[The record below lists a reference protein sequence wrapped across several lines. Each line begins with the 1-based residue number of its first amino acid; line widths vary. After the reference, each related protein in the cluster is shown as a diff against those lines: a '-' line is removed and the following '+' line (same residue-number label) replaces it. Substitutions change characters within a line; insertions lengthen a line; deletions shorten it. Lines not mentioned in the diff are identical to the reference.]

1 MSFIEF
7 EISKKPVTSSEE
19 LMVADKMTK
28 VLLLDDDPNLRGVL
42 SDILKVRGFESVPVE
57 TGAAAL
63 AYIQKQDVDV
73 VLIDIKLE
81 GISGLE
87 VLRSIKSVSPETECI
102 MLTGH
107 ASQATAIE
115 AVNLG
120 AYSYFQKPYE
130 VDQLLVAIRRA
141 SEKHSASHALLEREA
156 RFRSL
161 IENSSDLICILNS
174 DATLKYISP
183 SLEHLLGYL
192 PEDVVIGSGLQ
203 EYIHPEEMP
212 GFIETFRKLIQSP
225 TPAPVSMQLRIHH
238 KNGYWRILE
247 GTGSNQLNDSA
258 IKGIIIN
265 AHDITE
271 RKQAEQDL
279 QRMVERWSIVY
290 RAGEAIGAGL
300 DTEQVFVAVKRAVKQ
315 VMSCEDFIISLYNE
329 TTNEMGGNYILE
341 NGKRISINPYKA
353 DHGLGG
359 YIIHSGQSLIL
370 NNPEEISASGI
381 KFVPYGTGSETA
393 SILAVPLLLKG
404 KATGMVSAQSYHTGA
419 YTTADRELL
428 EMLAGH
434 AAVAIDN
441 ARLFEQAQQEIKERR
456 QVEQDLLHSQEETA
470 HANRLLLALNQAAQA
485 VQSSRTT
492 SGVYQAIQT
501 QFTKLGY
508 HTTGFEISA
517 DDQSLHI
524 SYINYKADLIR
535 KAEKATGLI
544 LRNFRFHPGKNS
556 IYQRAIQQ
564 GETIFVSDPALAV
577 AETLPRKFRP
587 LVRTITSLFKL
598 DQSIFTPLK
607 VGDEAIGILA
617 VTGHDISSADI
628 PAIAAFGNQAA
639 ISLQNAHLYEQAQ
652 LEIVERTHAEAAL
665 AASDAELRALFTSME
680 DVVLVIDRNGVYL
693 KVATTNPEL
702 LVVPSGGLVGKTL
715 RDVFP
720 LEQAENFIHVVQK
733 VLDTKQTSQ
742 IEYDLNISGR
752 TVWFE
757 TSISPMTENSTLWV
771 ARDIT
776 ERFMAEKAL
785 LEAEKNYHSLFE
797 NIPDGVYRSTIDGK
811 FLSVNPALVRIFGYS
826 SADEFLKVD
835 IARDLYINPDARQ
848 SWSTILMQKGE
859 LRNAEASM
867 RRKDGHKINVLENTQ
882 VIRDWQG
889 NALYFE
895 GTLTDITERRKAE
908 DALRQSE
915 SSLQAVL
922 QSTADGILAV
932 GPDNNVLYA
941 NERFADIWRIPKKIM
956 ASKDDALLLQ
966 SVLDQLCD
974 PLIFLKKVQDLYRS
988 RKESFDTI
996 NFKDGRV
1003 FERLSRPLIQ
1013 GSKIQGRVWSFRDIT
1028 ARKMAEEQIRLS
1040 EERYRMLAENMSD
1053 TVWLMD
1059 MSLRTTYASPSVSRL
1074 RGFTLDELN
1083 NVPLDRQMHPESLQ
1097 RALKLF
1103 SDILSP
1109 ENTAHPHRHISR
1121 DIQLE
1126 FYKKDGTSFWSEIT
1140 FTLIR
1145 NPQGHPFGI
1154 LGSGRD
1160 ISERKIA
1167 QEALQNSEKYF
1178 RALIENNTDA
1188 VVLVDPRGL
1197 ILYESPAYS
1206 RMMGWASGQRLGKSG
1221 YEYIHPDDKNVVAR
1235 VINDLVQHPGEI
1247 RQSTFRNQHKDGS
1260 WHWIEAT
1267 ASNLL
1272 NESSVQSLVINMHD
1286 ITERRQAEEEI
1297 QRRVADLEVLYENG
1311 LSVSVLLD
1319 PRAIAQKMIDIL
1331 SKKLEW
1337 HNAAIR
1343 LYHPETKQVEL
1354 LAFNRP
1360 GLNPSEIKVEIDRLN
1375 QIFATTTQGLSGWV
1389 VSHGKTIRSGD
1400 VLADDRYISAF
1411 PEIRSGLYVPLM
1423 IGERVLGSVIVES
1436 RQIDRFS
1443 EEDEHL
1449 LQTLATQSAIAFEN
1463 ARLYQEAVKA
1473 AKRKDA
1479 LHQGG
1484 LDIVRAGQD
1493 VEALCH
1499 AIHQA
1504 AQQVMPAEAFVVSL
1518 ITEDGREL
1526 VAPYMYDRGIRHPNT
1541 RMPINGGITGRVV
1554 KSKKSLRIKDVL
1566 NIRGTKPVLVDG
1578 GEPARAVLSVPL
1590 LVQDKIVG
1598 VISAQ
1603 SCDPDVYSAEDQIFM
1618 ETLASEAA
1626 NAFENA
1632 RLYQDV
1638 VSAAER
1644 RAVLYRAGQE
1654 IAAAGLDLEQVYHS
1668 IHQAIR
1674 QLMPLD
1680 VFTISLADENR
1691 KVLRAVYLFDRG
1703 ERFPAFDSD
1712 WGSGLAGYI
1721 IDAKKSLRVL
1731 DYLKEKPVKTAR
1743 FGKPGTPR
1751 SIIAL
1756 PLHSG
1761 AKIVGVLSVQDY
1773 RPNIYSEEDEILLKT
1788 LAAYAGIAIE
1798 NSRLF
1803 EETRHRL
1810 AELESLSQV
1819 SVSLTSAVELQ
1830 PLLENILAG
1839 ARKAIPAAEKGAILL
1854 TEPDGLLRLHALT
1867 GYSDPRLID
1876 LFLPN
1881 QNGYAARVA
1890 RERTPLKIDDVH
1902 SEYEIPFK
1910 GEIEEID
1917 AVLSGIAAPLIVK
1930 GKVIGVIS
1938 LDNVS
1943 RKSAFTESDL
1953 GLLVTFASQAAV
1965 AIENAR
1971 LFSETQQRLHRL
1983 SALHSID
1990 AAIGASVDTNVTL
2003 NIVLENIM
2011 TELKADAAAVL
2022 LFNPLTRMLEY
2033 ASGRGFRAHSVEGLR
2048 LRLGE
2053 GLAGQSALQR
2063 RAINITDLQK
2073 TDEVAQVMEHP
2084 VSNSA
2089 SLLVKYLEG
2098 ENFVGYHA
2106 IPLIAKGQIQGVLE
2120 IFRRSPMQVDQE
2132 WISFFEMLAGQT
2144 AIAIDNGRL
2153 FVNLQQSNL
2162 ELTLAYDA
2170 TIQGWS
2176 QALELRDEDTEG
2188 HTLRVTDLTL
2198 QLIQDMGIEEV
2209 ETEHARRGSLLHDI
2223 GKIAIPDKIL
2233 LKPGPLDEREWNIM
2247 RQHPQ
2252 YAYNLLF
2259 PITYLR
2265 PAINIPYCHHE
2276 KWDGSGYPRGLKG
2289 EEIPIV
2295 ARIFAI
2301 VDVFDALTTNRPYR
2315 QAWTREKALEYI
2327 LEQSGKHFE
2336 PRVVNA
2342 FMALMASQK

>member
-1 MSFIEF
+1 
-7 EISKKPVTSSEE
+7 
-19 LMVADKMTK
+19 MVDKIPK

-42 SDILKVRGFESVPVE
+42 SDILKIKGFESIPVD

-63 AYIQKQDVDV
+63 AFIKQQDIDVI
-73 VLIDIKLE
+73 LIDIKLA
-81 GISGLE
+81 GISGLD
-87 VLRSIKSVSPETECI
+87 VLRSIKSQSPETECI

-141 SEKHSASHALLEREA
+141 AEKHSASHALLEREA

-161 IENSSDLICILNS
+161 IENSSDLICILNP
-174 DATLKYISP
+174 DATLRYISP
-183 SLEHLLGYL
+183 SLEHLLGYT
-192 PEDVVIGSGLQ
+192 PDDVVIGTGLQ
-203 EYIHPEEMP
+203 GYIYPEELP
-212 GFIETFRKLIQSP
+212 AFIETFHKLVQSSN
-225 TPAPVSMQLRIHH
+225 PAPVSMQLRIRH
-238 KNGYWRILE
+238 KNESWRILE
-247 GTGSNQLNDSA
+247 GTGTNQLNDPA

-265 AHDITE
+265 AHDITS
-271 RKQAEQDL
+271 RIQAEQDL
-279 QRMVERWSIVY
+279 RRMVDRWSIVY

-300 DTEQVFVAVKRAVKQ
+300 DTEQVFAAVNHAVEQ
-315 VMSCEDFIISLYNE
+315 VMPCEDFVISLYDE
-329 TTNEMGGNYILE
+329 KVNEMEGNYILE
-341 NGKRISINPYKA
+341 NKRRISPNPYQA
-353 DHGLGG
+353 NHGLGG
-359 YIIHSGQSLIL
+359 YVVLSGKSLIL
-370 NNPEEISASGI
+370 NNPEEIKASGI
-381 KFVPYGTGSETA
+381 EFVPYGTGPDTA
-393 SILAVPLLLKG
+393 SVLAVPLMLKG
-404 KATGMVSAQSYHTGA
+404 KATGMISAQSYQPGA
-419 YTTADRELL
+419 YSATDRELL
-428 EMLAGH
+428 EMLASH

-441 ARLFEQAQQEIKERR
+441 ARLFERAQQEIKERKH
-456 QVEQDLLHSQEETA
+456 VEENLLLSQAETA
-470 HANRLLLALNQAAQA
+470 HANRLLLALNQAAQT
-485 VQSSRTT
+485 VQRARTI
-492 SGVYQAIQT
+492 SEVYQAVQT
-501 QFTKLGY
+501 QLSQLGY
-508 HTTGFEISA
+508 HTTGFEISGE
-517 DDQSLHI
+517 DRSLHI
-524 SYINYKADLIR
+524 SYINYKAGLIR
-535 KAEKATGLI
+535 KAEKATGIL
-544 LRNFRFHPGKNS
+544 LRNFKFRPGKNS

-564 GETIFVSDPALAV
+564 GETVFVTDPSQAV
-577 AETLPRKFRP
+577 VDTVPRKFRSIASS
-587 LVRTITSLFKL
+587 ITSLFKL

-607 VGDEAIGILA
+607 VGDETIGILA
-617 VTGHDISSADI
+617 VTGPGISTADI

-639 ISLQNAHLYEQAQ
+639 IALQNARLYEQAQ
-652 LEIVERTHAEAAL
+652 QEIVERTHAEEAL
-665 AASDAELRALFTSME
+665 AASDAELRALFSSMQ
-680 DVVLVIDRNGVYL
+680 DVVMVIDRSGVYL
-693 KVATTNPEL
+693 KVAPTNPEL
-702 LVVPSGGLVGKTL
+702 LVVPDGGLVGKNL
-715 RDVFP
+715 RDIFP
-720 LEQAENFIHVVQK
+720 HEQAENFIQVVQK
-733 VLDTKQTSQ
+733 VLDTKQTIQ
-742 IEYDLNISGR
+742 IQYDLVVGGKI
-752 TVWFE
+752 VWFE
-757 TSISPMTENSTLWV
+757 TSISPMTETSTLWV

-797 NIPDGVYRSTIDGK
+797 NVPDGVYRSTLDGK
-811 FLSVNPALVRIFGYS
+811 YLSVNPALARIFGYS
-826 SADEFLKVD
+826 SPDELHNVD
-835 IARDLYINPDARQ
+835 IARDLYLSPEARQ
-848 SWSTILMQKGE
+848 SWANVLLQKGE
-859 LRNAEASM
+859 LRNSETTM
-867 RRKDGHKINVLENTQ
+867 RRKDGQQISVLENTQ

-889 NALYFE
+889 KALYFE
-895 GTLTDITERRKAE
+895 GTLSDITEHRKAE
-908 DALRQSE
+908 DALRKSE

-932 GPDNNVLYA
+932 GSDNQVLYA
-941 NERFADIWRIPKKIM
+941 NERFAEIWRIPRDVL
-956 ASKDDALLLQ
+956 ASKNDSLLLE
-966 SVLDQLCD
+966 SVLDQLCE
-974 PLIFLKKVQDLYRS
+974 PQIFLKKVQELYKS

-1028 ARKMAEEQIRLS
+1028 ARKQAEEQIRLS

-1059 MSLRTTYASPSVSRL
+1059 MSLRTTYASPSVTRS
-1074 RGFTLDELN
+1074 RGFTLDDLN
-1083 NVPLDRQMHPESLQ
+1083 NIPLDQQMPPDSLRRLLQ
-1097 RALKLF
+1097 LF
-1103 SDILSP
+1103 SDILSL
-1109 ENTAHPHRHISR
+1109 ENLAHPHRLISR
-1121 DIQLE
+1121 NIDLE
-1126 FYKKDGTSFWSEIT
+1126 VYKKDGTKFWSENT

-1145 NPQGHPFGI
+1145 NPQGKPFGI

-1167 QEALQNSEKYF
+1167 QDALQNSEKHF

-1188 VVLVDPRGL
+1188 VVLVDTRGL
-1197 ILYESPAYS
+1197 ILYESPAYA
-1206 RMMGWASGQRLGKSG
+1206 RMMGWLPGQRLGKSG
-1221 YEYIHPDDKNVVAR
+1221 YEFIHPDDKRFVVK
-1235 VINDLVQHPGEI
+1235 VLNDLIQHPGGV
-1247 RQSTFRNQHKDGS
+1247 RQTKFRNQHKDGS
-1260 WHWIEAT
+1260 WRWIEAT
-1267 ASNLL
+1267 STNLL
-1272 NESSVQSLVINMHD
+1272 NESAVQGLVINMHD
-1286 ITERRQAEEEI
+1286 ITERKRAEEEI

-1311 LSVSVLLD
+1311 LSVSVLLE
-1319 PRAIAQKMIDIL
+1319 PKSIAQKILDIL
-1331 SKKLEW
+1331 SQKLEW
-1337 HNAAIR
+1337 NNAAIR
-1343 LYHPETKQVEL
+1343 LYHLEIKQVEL
-1354 LAFNRP
+1354 IALNKP
-1360 GLNPSEIKVEIDRLN
+1360 DLNPVDTQVESDRLN
-1375 QIFATTTQGLSGWV
+1375 KIFASPTQGLSGWV
-1389 VSHGKTIRSGD
+1389 ITHGRTIRSGD
-1400 VLADDRYISAF
+1400 VLADERYISAF

-1423 IGERVLGSVIVES
+1423 IGDRVLGSISVES
-1436 RQIDRFS
+1436 SQLDRFS

-1484 LDIVRAGQD
+1484 LEIVRAGQD
-1493 VEALCH
+1493 VEAICR

-1504 AQQVMPAEAFVVSL
+1504 AEQVMPAEAFMVSL
-1518 ITEDGREL
+1518 ISEKGQKEET
-1526 VAPYMYDRGIRHPNT
+1526 PYLFDRGIRHHDAKVPLSS
-1541 RMPINGGITGRVV
+1541 GITGRVI
-1554 KSKKSLRIKDVL
+1554 KSKKSLRIMDVQK
-1566 NIRGTKPVLVDG
+1566 TKRAQSFMVDG
-1578 GEPARAVLSVPL
+1578 TEPPRSVLSVPL
-1590 LVQDKIVG
+1590 LVQDKIIG

-1603 SCDPDVYSAEDQIFM
+1603 SRDPDAYSAEDQIFL
-1618 ETLASEAA
+1618 ETLSSEAA

-1644 RAVLYRAGQE
+1644 RAVLYHAGQE
-1654 IAAAGLDLEQVYHS
+1654 IAAAGLDLEQVYNS
-1668 IHQAIR
+1668 IHQAIK

-1691 KVLRAVYLFDRG
+1691 KILHGVYLFDSG
-1703 ERFPAFDSD
+1703 ERYPAFDSE
-1712 WGSGLAGYI
+1712 WGLGLAGHVI
-1721 IDAKKSLRVL
+1721 EEKKSIRVL
-1731 DYLKEKPVKTAR
+1731 DYLKEKPIKAAR

-1751 SIIAL
+1751 SFIAS
-1756 PLHSG
+1756 PLNSG
-1761 AKIVGVLSVQDY
+1761 TKIVGVISVQDY

-1788 LAAYAGIAIE
+1788 VAAYAGIAIE

-1830 PLLENILAG
+1830 PLLENILVG

-1854 TEPDGLLRLHALT
+1854 TEPDGLLRLHALS

-1902 SEYEIPFK
+1902 ADYEIPFK

-1943 RKSAFTESDL
+1943 RKAAFTESDL
-1953 GLLVTFASQAAV
+1953 SLLVTFASQAAV

-2033 ASGRGFRAHSVEGLR
+2033 ASGRGFRAHSIEGLR

-2073 TDEVAQVMEHP
+2073 TDEVEQVMEHP

-2089 SLLVKYLEG
+2089 SLLVKYHEG
-2098 ENFVGYHA
+2098 ENFIGYHA

-2198 QLIQDMGIEEV
+2198 KLIQVMGIEEV

-2223 GKIAIPDKIL
+2223 GKIAIPDSIL
-2233 LKPGPLDEREWNIM
+2233 LKAGPLDEHEWNVM

-2265 PAINIPYCHHE
+2265 PAIHIPYCHHE

-2301 VDVFDALTTNRPYR
+2301 VDVFDALTSNRPYR
-2315 QAWTREKALEYI
+2315 LAWTREKAMEYI
-2327 LEQSGKHFE
+2327 LEQSGKHFD

-2342 FMALMASQK
+2342 FMILMAGEK

>member
-1 MSFIEF
+1 
-7 EISKKPVTSSEE
+7 
-19 LMVADKMTK
+19 MVGKLTK

-42 SDILKVRGFESVPVE
+42 SDILTIKGFESVPVE

-63 AYIQKQDVDV
+63 AYIGRQDVDV
-73 VLIDIKLE
+73 VLIDIKLD
-81 GISGLE
+81 GKSGLD
-87 VLRSIKSVSPETECI
+87 VLRSIKSHAPETECI

-115 AVNLG
+115 AINLG

-141 SEKHSASHALLEREA
+141 AEKHSTSHDLLEREA

-161 IENSSDLICILNS
+161 IENSSDLICILNP
-174 DATLKYISP
+174 DTTLRYISP
-183 SLEHLLGYL
+183 SLERLLGYTQQ
-192 PEDVVIGSGLQ
+192 DVVIGTHLLD
-203 EYIHPEEMP
+203 YIHPGEINAFNETYRRL
-212 GFIETFRKLIQSP
+212 IEFP
-225 TPAPVSMQLRIHH
+225 DPAPISMQFSIRH
-238 KNGYWRILE
+238 KNNSWRILE
-247 GTGSNQLNDSA
+247 GTGSNQITDPA

-271 RKQAEQDL
+271 RKQTEQDL
-279 QRMVERWSIVY
+279 RRMVDRWAIVY
-290 RAGEAIGAGL
+290 RAGEEISASL
-300 DTEQVFVAVKRAVKQ
+300 DMEHVFAAVNRAVEQV
-315 VMSCEDFIISLYNE
+315 MPCEDFVISLYDE
-329 TTNEMGGNYILE
+329 TSNEMAGNYLLE
-341 NGKRISINPYKA
+341 NKVRIPPNPYKA
-353 DHGLGG
+353 TYGLGG
-359 YIIHSGQSLIL
+359 YIVHSGKSVIF
-370 NNPEEISASGI
+370 NNPKEIKASGI
-381 KFVPYGTGSETA
+381 KFVPYGTGVETS

-404 KATGMVSAQSYHTGA
+404 KTVGIISAQSYQPDA
-419 YTTADRELL
+419 YTATDCELL
-428 EMLAGH
+428 EMLASH

-441 ARLFEQAQQEIKERR
+441 ARLFERAQQEINERKL
-456 QVEQDLLHSQEETA
+456 VERDLVSSQKETA
-470 HANRLLLALNQAAQA
+470 HANSLLLALNQAAQE
-485 VQSSRTT
+485 VQRVHTISE
-492 SGVYQAIQT
+492 VYKAIQT
-501 QFTKLGY
+501 QFSRLGY
-508 HTTGFEISA
+508 HTTGFEFSSK
-517 DDQSLHI
+517 DQFLQI
-524 SYINYKADLIR
+524 SYINYKTGLIR
-535 KAEKATGLI
+535 KAEKATGLS
-544 LRNFRFHPGKNS
+544 LNSFRFHPRENS
-556 IYQRAIQQ
+556 IYWRILQQ
-564 GETIFVSDPALAV
+564 GETIFVSDPSRAV
-577 AETLPRKFRP
+577 VDTIPRKFQP
-587 LVRTITSLFKL
+587 LVSFITTLFKL

-607 VGDEAIGILA
+607 VGDETIGILA
-617 VTGHDISSADI
+617 VTGPGISTADKT
-628 PAIAAFGNQAA
+628 AIAAFGNQAA
-639 ISLQNAHLYEQAQ
+639 IALQNAHLYEQTQ
-652 LEIVERTHAEAAL
+652 MEISERTHAEEAL
-665 AASDAELRALFTSME
+665 AASEAELRALFSSMQ
-680 DVVLVIDRNGVYL
+680 DVVMVIDRKGDYL
-693 KVATTNPEL
+693 KVAPTNPEL
-702 LVVPSGGLVGKTL
+702 LLVPDGGLVGKNL
-715 RDVFP
+715 REIFP
-720 LEQAENFIHVVQK
+720 LEQAENLINAVQK
-733 VLDTKQTSQ
+733 VLDSKQTVQ
-742 IEYDLNISGR
+742 IQYDLAIGGR

-757 TSISPMTENSTLWV
+757 TSISPMTQDATLWV

-776 ERFMAEKAL
+776 ERFMSEKAL
-785 LEAEKNYHSLFE
+785 LEAERNYHSLFE
-797 NIPDGVYRSTIDGK
+797 NVPDGVYRSTLSGK

-826 SADEFLKVD
+826 SADELLNVD
-835 IARDLYINPDARQ
+835 IAHDLYLNSEAHK
-848 SWSTILMQKGE
+848 SWVEKLLQKGE
-859 LRNAEASM
+859 MRNSEATL
-867 RRKDGHKINVLENTQ
+867 RRKDGFQITCLENTQ

-889 NALYFE
+889 KALYFE

-908 DALRQSE
+908 DALRKSE

-932 GPDNNVLYA
+932 GSDHNVLYA
-941 NERFADIWRIPKKIM
+941 NERFAEIWQVPADIL
-956 ASKDDALLLQ
+956 ASKDDSLVLK
-966 SVLDQLCD
+966 SVLPQIIE
-974 PLIFLKKVQDLYRS
+974 PQVFLKKVQELYKS

-996 NFKDGRV
+996 NFIDGRV
-1003 FERLSRPLIQ
+1003 FERVSRPLIQ
-1013 GSKIQGRVWSFRDIT
+1013 GSTIQGRVWSFRDIT
-1028 ARKMAEEQIRLS
+1028 ARVQAEEQVRLS

-1059 MSLRTTYASPSVSRL
+1059 MSLRTTYASPSVTRS

-1083 NVPLDRQMHPESLQ
+1083 KIPLDKQMTPDSLQ
-1097 RALKLF
+1097 HAMKLF
-1103 SDILSP
+1103 SEIMSTENLS
-1109 ENTAHPHRHISR
+1109 HRSKQISR
-1121 DIQLE
+1121 NIDLE
-1126 FYKKDGTSFWSEIT
+1126 VYKKDGTKFWSENT

-1145 NPQGHPFGI
+1145 NTQGEPFGI

-1160 ISERKIA
+1160 ISERKVA
-1167 QEALQNSEKYF
+1167 QDALQNSEKYF

-1188 VVLVDPRGL
+1188 VVLIDTGGL
-1197 ILYESPAYS
+1197 ILYESPAYA
-1206 RMMGWASGQRLGKSG
+1206 RMMGWETGQRLGKSG
-1221 YEYIHPDDKNVVAR
+1221 FEFIHPDDKNLMVQALS
-1235 VINDLVQHPGEI
+1235 DLVLHPGMV
-1247 RQSTFRNQHKDGS
+1247 RQTTFRNQHKDGS

-1267 ASNLL
+1267 STNLL
-1272 NESSVQSLVINMHD
+1272 NETAIQGLVINMHD
-1286 ITERRQAEEEI
+1286 ITERKHAEQEI
-1297 QRRVADLEVLYENG
+1297 QRRVADLEVLYDNG

-1319 PRAIAQKMIDIL
+1319 PMAIAQKMLDIL
-1331 SKKLEW
+1331 SRKLEW
-1337 HNAAIR
+1337 HNATIR
-1343 LYHPETKQVEL
+1343 LYHPEIKQVEMIAL
-1354 LAFNRP
+1354 NRP
-1360 GLNPSEIKVEIDRLN
+1360 GLSPDQTKLEIDRLN
-1375 QIFATTTQGLSGWV
+1375 KIFTSPSLGLSGWV
-1389 VSHGKTIRSGD
+1389 ITHGKPIRCSD
-1400 VLADDRYISAF
+1400 VLVDERYIPAF
-1411 PEIRSGLYVPLM
+1411 PGIRSGLYVPLI
-1423 IGERVLGSVIVES
+1423 IGDHVLGSITVES
-1436 RQIDRFS
+1436 GQLNHFS

-1463 ARLYQEAVKA
+1463 GRLYQEAVKA

-1479 LHQGG
+1479 LHHGG
-1484 LDIVRAGQD
+1484 LEIVRAGQD
-1493 VEALCH
+1493 VEKICQ

-1504 AQQVMPAEAFVVSL
+1504 ASQVMPADSFSVSL
-1518 ITEDGREL
+1518 ITKDGRQVEI
-1526 VAPYMYDRGIRHPNT
+1526 PYLFDQAIRRPNARIPLHSGIA
-1541 RMPINGGITGRVV
+1541 GRVIRTN
-1554 KSKKSLRIKDVL
+1554 KSLRINDFQKSG
-1566 NIRGTKPVLVDG
+1566 REKPIKVD
-1578 GEPARAVLSVPL
+1578 EAKPSRAVLSVPL
-1590 LVQDKIVG
+1590 LVQEKIVG
-1598 VISAQ
+1598 VITAQ
-1603 SCDPDVYSAEDQIFM
+1603 SCIPDVYSAEDQIFM

-1638 VSAAER
+1638 VNAAER

-1668 IHQAIR
+1668 IHQAVT

-1680 VFTISLADENR
+1680 IFTITLSDENR
-1691 KVLRAVYLFDRG
+1691 KVLHAVYLFDRG
-1703 ERFPAFDSD
+1703 ERFPAFRSE
-1712 WGSGLAGYI
+1712 WGSGLAGQVI
-1721 IDAKKSLRVL
+1721 EEKRALRL
-1731 DYLKEKPVKTAR
+1731 ADYLHEKPVKASS

-1751 SIIAL
+1751 SVIAL
-1756 PLHSG
+1756 PLYSG
-1761 AKIVGVLSVQDY
+1761 AKIVGVISVQNFL
-1773 RPNIYSEEDEILLKT
+1773 PNIYSEEDEILLKT

-1819 SVSLTSAVELQ
+1819 SISLTSAVELQ

-1854 TEPDGLLRLHALT
+1854 TEPDGILRLHALS

-1890 RERTPLKIDDVH
+1890 RERTPMKIDDAH
-1902 SEYEIPFK
+1902 AEYEIPFK

-1938 LDNVS
+1938 LDNAT
-1943 RKSAFTESDL
+1943 RKAAFAESDL
-1953 GLLVTFASQAAV
+1953 SLLVTFASQAAV

-1983 SALHSID
+1983 TALHSID

-2022 LFNPLTRMLEY
+2022 LFNPLSRMLEY
-2033 ASGRGFRAHSVEGLR
+2033 ASGRGFRAHTIEGLR

-2073 TDEVAQVMEHP
+2073 ADEVAQEMEHP

-2089 SLLVKYLEG
+2089 SALVKYLEG

-2198 QLIQDMGIEEV
+2198 RLIQVMGIEEA

-2233 LKPGPLDEREWNIM
+2233 LKPGPLDEHEWSIM

-2265 PAINIPYCHHE
+2265 PAIHIPYCHHE
-2276 KWDGSGYPRGLKG
+2276 KWDGTGYPRGLKG

-2301 VDVFDALTTNRPYR
+2301 VDVYDALTSNRPYR
-2315 QAWTREKALEYI
+2315 TAWAREKALEYI
-2327 LEQSGKHFE
+2327 LEQSGKHFD
-2336 PRVVNA
+2336 PRIVNA
-2342 FMALMASQK
+2342 FMNLMAGEK